1 MEKEMATHSSVLAW
15 RIPWTEELGVGH
27 DWSDLACIRVGNGN
41 PLQYSCLE
49 NPRDRGAWWA
59 VHRVR
64 HDWSDSAAAAAAT
77 PHIKYESWKCVGC
90 SVCLNLCNPWI
101 VAHQAPLF
109 IVFPR
114 KKILKWVAI
123 PFARR
128 SSQPMVQT
136 QISCNAGKFFTFW
149 ATRKVH
155 KKNICTLTNI
165 CIYIY
170 INMLYLYILYGFY
183 W

>member
-15 RIPWTEELGVGH
+15 RIPWTEEPGGLLSMRSHGVGH

-77 PHIKYESWKCVGC
+77 PHIKYESWKCRLL
-90 SVCLNLCNPWI
+90 SLSKSL
-101 VAHQAPLF
+101 
-109 IVFPR
+109 
-114 KKILKWVAI
+114 
-123 PFARR
+123 
-128 SSQPMVQT
+128 QPMDCSPPGSSIHS
-136 QISCNAGKFFTFW
+136 ISQE
-149 ATRKVH
+149 
-155 KKNICTLTNI
+155 KNTEVGSHSLCQEIFPTHGSNPDLLQCRQV
-165 CIYIY
+165 
-170 INMLYLYILYGFY
+170 LYLLSHQESP
-183 W
+183 